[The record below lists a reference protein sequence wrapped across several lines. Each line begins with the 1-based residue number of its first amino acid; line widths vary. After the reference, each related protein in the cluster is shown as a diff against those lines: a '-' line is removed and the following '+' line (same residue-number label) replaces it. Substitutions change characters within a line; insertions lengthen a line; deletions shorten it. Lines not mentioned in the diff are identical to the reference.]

1 MREDLISMA
10 DLILMV
16 DPMPM
21 VDFTIAHVMEPIPL
35 VNPIHISWT
44 SL

>member
-1 MREDLISMA
+1 MRDDLIPMA
-10 DLILMV
+10 HLIPMV

-21 VDFTIAHVMEPIPL
+21 VDFTIAHMMEPIPL
-35 VNPIHISWT
+35 VNVIRISWT

>member
-1 MREDLISMA
+1 MREDLIPMA
-10 DLILMV
+10 HLI
-16 DPMPM
+16 PM
-21 VDFTIAHVMEPIPL
+21 VAPCPWWTSQFAHMIEPIPL